1 MQCLIYI
8 IFFQNEQKKR
18 KVKTDL
24 QPPGILNCN
33 PEWSK
38 LFHRGILNIKVQ
50 LVKYA
55 RKGSC

>member
-1 MQCLIYI
+1 MQYFIY
-8 IFFQNEQKKR
+8 FFPKMNKKKK

-33 PEWSK
+33 PEWPK
-38 LFHRGILNIKVQ
+38 PFHKGILNIKVQ

-55 RKGSC
+55 RKRSF